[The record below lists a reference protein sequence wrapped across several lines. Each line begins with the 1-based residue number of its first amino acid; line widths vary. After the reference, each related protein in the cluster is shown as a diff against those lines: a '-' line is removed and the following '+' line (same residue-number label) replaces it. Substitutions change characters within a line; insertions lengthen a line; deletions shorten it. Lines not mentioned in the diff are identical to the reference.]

1 MESRKGVHT
10 EKREYSAKHDDPM
23 AYNTAVSIVMAER
36 NIDGL
41 AEEYS
46 AEIGSFITAF
56 IDSLSKDILD
66 DMIAS
71 TVM

>member
-1 MESRKGVHT
+1 
-10 EKREYSAKHDDPM
+10 M
-23 AYNTAVSIVMAER
+23 AYNTAVSVVMAER

-46 AEIGSFITAF
+46 AEIASSITAF
-56 IDSLSKDILD
+56 VDSLSRDVLD
-66 DMIAS
+66 NIIAS